1 MLNPNV
7 KKRISWEEYF
17 NHSFFNNQFNQLDLP
32 LFNIN
37 CKNHAQNY
45 YAYCPKCKQNI
56 CKVVLKEHLSHKVI
70 LFSKIGIS
78 DEEIKEFDNLIN
90 DIHNNIQK
98 IIEIK
103 KEINE

>member
-1 MLNPNV
+1 
-7 KKRISWEEYF
+7 
-17 NHSFFNNQFNQLDLP
+17 
-32 LFNIN
+32 
-37 CKNHAQNY
+37 
-45 YAYCPKCKQNI
+45 
-56 CKVVLKEHLSHKVI
+56 